1 MYLGQVFM
9 PLHATQTKALCMN
22 DNSVGLSVRHARRL
36 CRNS

>member
-9 PLHATQTKALCMN
+9 PLDATQTKALCVN
-22 DNSVGLSVRHARRL
+22 DNFVGLSVRNARRL